1 MSARRD
7 AAADRATRARLDR
20 ATADLDPPFAVV
32 DLDAFDANARDLAR
46 RATGVPI
53 RVASKSVRVR
63 SLVDRAV
70 AAQGFSGVM
79 TFALREAIWLARNGQ
94 RDLLMG
100 YPTADRAALR
110 ELASDDELRSSI
122 VLMVDHPAQLRLIR
136 AAGATAE
143 RPVRV
148 CLDVDASLRLGPVHL
163 GVRRSPVHRPEQA
176 AEAAVAIARQP
187 GVELVGLMFYDAQI
201 AGLPDRSPAVR
212 AVKARSAADLAT
224 RRTAVLRAVHEV
236 VGHPLAVVNG
246 GGTGS
251 LEVDAADPTV
261 TEVTAGSGLYSP
273 GLFDGYRAFTSR
285 PAAWFALP
293 VVRRPHPRIATA
305 FGGGYIASGPA
316 GSSRLPRPTWPP
328 GLKLL
333 GTEGAGEV
341 QTPLVGRAAANL
353 LPGDRVWLRHA
364 KAGELFERFD
374 VVHLVRGDR
383 IEQSVPTYRGEGQTF
398 G

>member
-1 MSARRD
+1 MTTD
-7 AAADRATRARLDR
+7 HQRLEQ
-20 ATADLDPPFAVV
+20 ATAHLEPPFAVV
-32 DLDAFDANARDLAR
+32 DLDAFDANAADLVR
-46 RATGVPI
+46 RARGVPV

-63 SLVDRAV
+63 TLVDRA
-70 AAQGFSGVM
+70 AAARGFAGVM
-79 TFALREAIWLARNGQ
+79 AFSLREAVWLARAGQ
-94 RDLLMG
+94 TDLLMG
-100 YPTADRAALR
+100 YPTVDRAALR
-110 ELASDDELRSSI
+110 DLVEDPALRSRI
-122 VLMVDHPAQLRLIR
+122 VLMVDHPAQLAMIR
-136 AAGATAE
+136 AAGASADA
-143 RPVRV
+143 PVRV
-148 CLDVDASLRLGPVHL
+148 GLDIDSSLRLGPLHL
-163 GVRRSPVHRPEQA
+163 GVRRSPVHTPAQA
-176 AEAAVAIARQP
+176 ADAAAAIARQP
-187 GVELVGLMFYDAQI
+187 GIDLVGLMFYDAQI

-212 AVKARSAADLAT
+212 LVKARSAADLAT

-236 VGHPLAVVNG
+236 LGRPLALVNG

-251 LEVDAADPTV
+251 LEVDAADPSI

-293 VVRRPHPRIATA
+293 VVRRPHSRIVTA

-316 GSSRLPRPTWPP
+316 GRSRLPKPTWPP
-328 GLKLL
+328 GLSLL

-341 QTPLVGRAAANL
+341 QTPLAGRAARDL

-383 IEQSVPTYRGEGQTF
+383 VELTVPTYRGEGQAF

>member
-1 MSARRD
+1 MRLSSDDTQA
-7 AAADRATRARLDR
+7 RATQARLDR

-100 YPTADRAALR
+100 YPTADRSALR
-110 ELASDDELRSSI
+110 HLAMDEELRSSI

-176 AEAAVAIARQP
+176 AEAAAVVARQP

-201 AGLPDRSPAVR
+201 AGLPDASPAVR
-212 AVKARSAADLAT
+212 WVKRRSAADLAQ
-224 RRTAVLRAVHEV
+224 RRTAVHRAVHAV
-236 VGHPLAVVNG
+236 LGRPLTLVNA

-251 LEVDAADPTV
+251 LEVDASDPVV
-261 TEVTAGSGLYSP
+261 TELTAGSGLFSP
-273 GLFDGYRAFTSR
+273 ALFDGYRAFASR
-285 PAAWFALP
+285 PSAWFALP
-293 VVRRPHPRIATA
+293 VVRRPHPRVATA
-305 FGGGYIASGPA
+305 FGGGYAASGPA
-316 GSSRLPRPTWPP
+316 GPSRSPRPTFPP
-328 GLKLL
+328 GLSLL
-333 GTEGAGEV
+333 RGEGAGEV
-341 QTPLVGRAAANL
+341 QTPLRGRAARDL
-353 LPGDRVWLRHA
+353 MPGDRVWLRHA
-364 KAGELFERFD
+364 KAGEMCERFD
-374 VVHLVRGDR
+374 VVHLVRGDER
-383 IEQSVPTYRGEGQTF
+383 VGTVPTYRGEGQTF

>member
-1 MSARRD
+1 MTTD
-7 AAADRATRARLDR
+7 HDRLER
-20 ATADLDPPFAVV
+20 ATAHLDPPFAVV
-32 DLDAFDANARDLAR
+32 DLDAFDGNAADLVR
-46 RATGVPI
+46 RSAGVPV

-79 TFALREAIWLARNGQ
+79 TFALREALWLARGGQ
-94 RDLLMG
+94 DDLLMG
-100 YPTADRAALR
+100 YPSVDRAALS
-110 ELASDDELRSSI
+110 ELAADPALRSTI
-122 VLMVDHPAQLRLIR
+122 VLMVDHPAQLGLIR
-136 AAGATAE
+136 AAGATTDA
-143 RPVRV
+143 PVRV
-148 CLDVDASLRLGPVHL
+148 CLDIDSSLRVGPLHL
-163 GVRRSPVHRPEQA
+163 GVRRSPVHTPAQA
-176 AEAAVAIARQP
+176 AEAAAAISRQP
-187 GVELVGLMFYDAQI
+187 GVELTGLMFYDAQI

-212 AVKARSAADLAT
+212 LVKARSAADLAT
-224 RRTAVLRAVHEV
+224 RRTAVLRAVQNV
-236 VGHPLAVVNG
+236 LGHPLALVNG

-251 LEVDAADPTV
+251 LEVDAADPAV
-261 TEVTAGSGLYSP
+261 TELTAGSGLYSP

-305 FGGGYIASGPA
+305 YGGGYIASGPA
-316 GSSRLPRPTWPP
+316 GRSRLPRPTWPP
-328 GLKLL
+328 GLTLL
-333 GTEGAGEV
+333 TTEGAGEV
-341 QTPLVGRAAANL
+341 QTPLAGRAARDL

-383 IEQSVPTYRGEGQTF
+383 VEQTVPTYRGEGQAF

>member
-1 MSARRD
+1 MT
-7 AAADRATRARLDR
+7 ADHDRLEH
-20 ATADLDPPFAVV
+20 ATAHLDPPFAVV
-32 DLDAFDANARDLAR
+32 DLDAFDTNAADLTR
-46 RATGVPI
+46 RASGVPV

-63 SLVDRAV
+63 ALIDRAL

-79 TFALREAIWLARNGQ
+79 TFALREAIWLARHGHE
-94 RDLLMG
+94 DVLMG
-100 YPTADRAALR
+100 YPTVDRAALR
-110 ELASDDELRSSI
+110 ELVNDPLLRSRI
-122 VLMVDHPAQLRLIR
+122 VRMVDHPAQIALIR
-136 AAGATAE
+136 GAGAAPET
-143 RPVRV
+143 PVQV
-148 CLDVDASLRLGPVHL
+148 CLDIDSSLRVGPLHL
-163 GVRRSPVHRPEQA
+163 GVRRSPVHTPRQA
-176 AEAAVAIARQP
+176 ADAASVIVRQP

-201 AGLPDRSPAVR
+201 AGLPDGNPAVR
-212 AVKARSAADLAT
+212 VVKARSAADLAT

-236 VGHPLAVVNG
+236 LGHPPALVNV

-251 LEVDAADPTV
+251 LEIDAADPAV

-273 GLFDGYRAFTSR
+273 GLFDGYRAFASR

-293 VVRRPHPRIATA
+293 VVRRPHPHIATA

-316 GSSRLPRPTWPP
+316 GSSRLPRPTWPA

-333 GTEGAGEV
+333 GAEGAGEV
-341 QTPLVGRAAANL
+341 QTPLAGRAAANL

-374 VVHLVRGDR
+374 VVHLVRGER